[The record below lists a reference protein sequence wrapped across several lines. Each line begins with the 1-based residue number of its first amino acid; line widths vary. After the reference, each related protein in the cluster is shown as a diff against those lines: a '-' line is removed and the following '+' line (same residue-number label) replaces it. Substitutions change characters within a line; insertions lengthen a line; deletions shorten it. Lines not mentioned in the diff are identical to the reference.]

1 MRISDWSSDVC
12 SSDLQRGD
20 DVVFGHRGHA
30 PQVGY
35 LAARFTQGQVAQ
47 CKRLVARYAA
57 GAQAGVVDAAE
68 RVAVEAFAAD
78 GLLDAADDGRG
89 RLAAELL
96 VEDRAGERIDRVE
109 RPAPARVRVDRADP
123 LHPLA
128 ELEIGRAHVRTP

>member
-12 SSDLQRGD
+12 SSDLADAVDRHQRGD

-47 CKRLVARYAA
+47 CQRLVARYAA

-109 RPAPARVRVDRADP
+109 RQ
-123 LHPLA
+123 
-128 ELEIGRAHVRTP
+128 IGRAHV

>member
-20 DVVFGHRGHA
+20 DVVFGRRGHA

-109 RPAPARVRVDRADP
+109 RPAPARVRV
-123 LHPLA
+123 
-128 ELEIGRAHVRTP
+128 GRRSEEHTFEEREEERR

>member
-1 MRISDWSSDVC
+1 MRISDLSSDVC
-12 SSDLQRGD
+12 SSDL
-20 DVVFGHRGHA
+20 
-30 PQVGY
+30 
-35 LAARFTQGQVAQ
+35 ARFTQGQVAQ
-47 CKRLVARYAA
+47 CQRLVARYAA

-123 LHPLA
+123 DRKSTRLNSSH
-128 ELEIGRAHVRTP
+128 